1 MAPSDFSPDVE
12 RFIRDHISAVEQLEI
27 LLLLWEHAPRPWSAV
42 RASREL
48 RIDPV
53 SAGRRMTDFNERGL
67 LKVRAGEEALE
78 YWYERGISPGQDRII
93 GELARLY
100 RDRRTSLIQ
109 LIFSAPVSDVRVF
122 ADAFRLRKNT
132 ED

>member
-1 MAPSDFSPDVE
+1 MASSDFPVEVE
-12 RFIRDHISAVEQLEI
+12 RFVRDHISAVEQLEI
-27 LLLLWEHAPRPWSAV
+27 LLLVYDAAPRTWSAV

-53 SAGRRMTDFNERGL
+53 SAGRRLADFNERGL
-67 LKVRAGEEALE
+67 LKVKAGDEALE
-78 YWYERGISPGQDRII
+78 YWYERGASASLDRVI
-93 GELARLY
+93 GELARAF

-109 LIFSAPVSDVRVF
+109 LIFSSPANDVRVF
-122 ADAFRLRKNT
+122 AEAFRLRKPS